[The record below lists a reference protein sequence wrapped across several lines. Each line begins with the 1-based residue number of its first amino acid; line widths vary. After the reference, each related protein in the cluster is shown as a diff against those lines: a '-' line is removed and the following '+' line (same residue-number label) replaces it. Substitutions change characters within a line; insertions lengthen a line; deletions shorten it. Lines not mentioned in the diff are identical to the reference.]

1 MKTSFTVASTFVV
14 VALLLFIITML
25 SSSNSNNNNEVF
37 VSAAIIATPSS
48 TTCHNATGS
57 CTKTHFVCAN
67 EEVIPH
73 SKRCDGVEDCAD
85 GTDEYMCDQS
95 SHPIAQRSFAERAAI
110 TEVSCIKCTC
120 LKGTVT
126 VASGNAAWWNIATS
140 APRDNTM
147 LTSAPHKQNRPCNP
161 AATAEIVLNVYKKQN
176 KGCRGFV
183 CCFRQEECKSCNS
196 YLKADNCWP

>member
-1 MKTSFTVASTFVV
+1 MKSFC
-14 VALLLFIITML
+14 LLVSIIFFSAFCFLAVT
-25 SSSNSNNNNEVF
+25 SSSE
-37 VSAAIIATPSS
+37 VSASS
-48 TTCHNATGS
+48 FTCHNATGS

-85 GTDEYMCDQS
+85 GTDEYMCEHEHLRNKALSDLTVSQRT
-95 SHPIAQRSFAERAAI
+95 AQ
-110 TEVSCIKCTC
+110 TEVACIECTC
-120 LKGTVT
+120 LKGTIT
-126 VASGNAAWWNIATS
+126 VASGNAAWWNIATT
-140 APRDNTM
+140 APRDKTM
-147 LTSAPHKQNRPCNP
+147 LTSTPHKQNRPCNP